1 MRIAVDY
8 TAAVNQTAG
17 IGRFVRSL
25 IKGVVDIDQR
35 NQYLLVHAR
44 PNEDAV
50 LDFPTASNVSR
61 RQLPI
66 SERLL
71 TILWHRANLP
81 LPVDVFTGTVDLF
94 HSPDFVLPPLRGTK
108 SILTVHDLAFLLF
121 PECAHEALRE
131 YLLRVVP
138 RSARRASFIV
148 ADSENTANDVICLL
162 GVSPERVAVVP
173 GGVDPRFQPVTDP
186 ERLRMMRRL
195 LGVETAPYV
204 LFVGVIEPRKNLQ
217 GLIQAFELIKKRYR
231 LPHKLVVVGRKG
243 WLSDGIYEK
252 YEQSQVRQDI
262 VFPGFIPDED
272 LPTLYSAASALSM
285 PSFYEGFGLPLLE
298 AMACGTPV
306 VASNA
311 ASLPEVVG
319 DAAPQV
325 DPNDIDALAEALA
338 QVLTDDTLRAV
349 NRARGLERAAQ
360 FSWQA
365 AAQKLLEV
373 YERVGADAKVG
384 VA

>member
-1 MRIAVDY
+1 MRIAIDY

-25 IKGVVDIDQR
+25 VKAVTEIDQQ

-44 PNEDAV
+44 PNDEAV
-50 LDFPTASNVSR
+50 LDFPTAPNVSR

-66 SERLL
+66 RERLL

-81 LPVDVFTGTVDLF
+81 VPIDAFTGSIDLF
-94 HSPDFVLPPLRGTK
+94 HSPDFVLPPLRRPR

-138 RSARRASFIV
+138 RSARRASFVV

-162 GVSPERVAVVP
+162 GVPPERVAVVP
-173 GGVDPRFQPVTDP
+173 GGVDARFQPVTDP
-186 ERLRMMRRL
+186 ERLQAMRRQL
-195 LGVETAPYV
+195 QVESAPYV

-217 GLIQAFELIKKRYR
+217 GLIGAFELAKKRYR

-243 WLSDGIYEK
+243 WLAEGIYEK
-252 YEQSQVRQDI
+252 YERSSVREDI
-262 VFPGFIPDED
+262 VFPGFIDDAD
-272 LPTLYSAASALSM
+272 LPTLYSAAAALVM

-306 VASNA
+306 IASNA

-325 DPNDIDALAEALA
+325 DPNDIDALADTLA
-338 QVLTDDTLRAV
+338 QVLTDDQLRAT
-349 NRARGLERAAQ
+349 NRVRGLERAAR
-360 FSWQA
+360 FTWTA
-365 AAQKLLEV
+365 AAHKLLKV
-373 YERVGADAKVG
+373 YEHVGADSRAG